1 MKKILLLSA
10 SAVLL
15 GITFYCAIVDLI
27 DTNHKYTVSY
37 NHGGYPARDY
47 TDTFQL
53 SNNSVQYVD
62 EHGDVINRY
71 GTFSIEKNQD
81 YKK

>member
-1 MKKILLLSA
+1 MKKIILLSA
-10 SAVLL
+10 SAILL
-15 GITFYCAIVDLI
+15 GTTLYYSIITLI
-27 DTNHKYTVSY
+27 DTKHKYTISY
-37 NHGGYPARDY
+37 NHGGYPISDH

-53 SNNSVQYVD
+53 SNNSVQYID
-62 EHGDVINRY
+62 QHGVVTNRY